1 MKIHNTKNNTHN
13 FVMVTSE
20 DLFIGLPFS
29 ERIPACKKMIE
40 GKATQ
45 FINETSIL
53 LDLARKDAS
62 VYVSCE
68 AENDTDI
75 CAILAGL
82 DMGVEEVARQ
92 AVEKLESVK

>member
-1 MKIHNTKNNTHN
+1 
-13 FVMVTSE
+13 MVTSE

-29 ERIPACKKMIE
+29 ERLESCTEMIE
-40 GKATQ
+40 GKARQ

-62 VYVSCE
+62 VYVCCE

-82 DMGVEEVARQ
+82 DME
-92 AVEKLESVK
+92 VEKTAEYYVEKIESLEYKV